1 MTAPVETTDLRMV
14 EIRESGRKL
23 LVERRRRGDVV
34 LQTDVRCPNSLRLLQ
49 GGGLMR
55 RAIRAAFP
63 SAPVE
68 PEPVEE
74 PWWNR

>member
-23 LVERRRRGDVV
+23 LVERRRRGSLV

-63 SAPVE
+63 AAPAEEESADR
-68 PEPVEE
+68 
-74 PWWNR
+74 WWDR